1 MVHRSPD
8 VVDSNADDERGLM
21 SDLST
26 RNMSNREA
34 LRYHLEQCEPTST
47 AEAHLKNA
55 LKAVL
60 EEMERAAHLPPPLN
74 RKF

>member
-1 MVHRSPD
+1 MT
-8 VVDSNADDERGLM
+8 
-21 SDLST
+21 DLST
-26 RNMSNREA
+26 RNMPNREA
-34 LRYHLEQCEPTST
+34 ARYHLEQCEPTST

-60 EEMERAAHLPPPLN
+60 DELERAAHLPPPLN

>member
-1 MVHRSPD
+1 MVHRWAHAM
-8 VVDSNADDERGLM
+8 DSNATDKRGLM